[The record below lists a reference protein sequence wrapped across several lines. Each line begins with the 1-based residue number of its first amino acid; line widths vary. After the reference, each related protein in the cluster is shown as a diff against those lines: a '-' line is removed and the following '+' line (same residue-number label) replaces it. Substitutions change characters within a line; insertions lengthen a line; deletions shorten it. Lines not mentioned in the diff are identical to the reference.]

1 MTEEQTREGRVIDL
15 SVEVPGTVE
24 EVWAAISTGPG
35 IGSWFV
41 RHEVEERVGGSATMD
56 FGDWGTDT
64 ATVTAFEPPHRIEL
78 TSHGDRP
85 LAYEWSVEARD
96 GGTCVV
102 RLVNSG
108 FGPGADW
115 DGDYDAMTLGW
126 RTFLANLRVHRTYF
140 PGRTAVPVV
149 PNGWTDGP
157 HDAAWQT
164 FCRVTGVD
172 PALRP
177 GDAFSTGGA
186 GADPAV
192 PLERG
197 RVEEVLTEPGSLTAY
212 VVLLDEPVPGTAIVI
227 AEGAGDR
234 VLVGFQRYSYPDA
247 ASAAV
252 PTGWEPFFGAR
263 FPLDAPV

>member
-1 MTEEQTREGRVIDL
+1 MTEEQPRGSRVIDL

-24 EVWAAISTGPG
+24 EVWAAIATGPG

-41 RHEVEERVGGSATMD
+41 RHELEERVGGSATMD

-85 LAYEWSVEARD
+85 LAYEWTVEARD

-115 DGDYDAMTLGW
+115 DGDYDAMTQGW
-126 RTFLANLRVHRTYF
+126 RTFLANLRAHRTYF
-140 PGRTAVPVV
+140 AGRTAHPAAV
-149 PNGWTDGP
+149 NGWATGP
-157 HDAAWQT
+157 HEHAWQEL
-164 FCRVTGVD
+164 CRHTGVA
-172 PALRP
+172 PALRA
-177 GDAFSTGGA
+177 GDPFSTGGD
-186 GADPAV
+186 GTDPAV
-192 PLERG
+192 PVERG
-197 RVEEVLTEPGSLTAY
+197 RVEEVLTEPGALTAY
-212 VVLLDEPVPGTAIVI
+212 VVVLEEPVPGTAIVL

-234 VLVGFQRYSYPDA
+234 VLVGLQRYTYPDA
-247 ASAAV
+247 ATRPAV
-252 PTGWEPFFGAR
+252 SWEPFFAAR
-263 FPLDAPV
+263 FPLDAPA

>member
-41 RHEVEERVGGSATMD
+41 PHELEGRAGGAATMD

-78 TSHGDRP
+78 TSHGDRA
-85 LAYEWSVEARD
+85 LAYEWTVEARD

-108 FGPGADW
+108 FGPGEDW
-115 DGDYDAMTLGW
+115 DADYDAMTQGW
-126 RTFLANLRVHRTYF
+126 RTFLANLRAHLAHF
-140 PGRTAVPVV
+140 PGRTAQPCV
-149 PNGWTDGP
+149 PNGWTPGP
-157 HDAAWQT
+157 HDTAWQT
-164 FCRVTGVD
+164 FCRVIGAD
-172 PALRP
+172 PGLRA
-177 GDAFSTGGA
+177 GDPFATGGD

-192 PLERG
+192 PVERG
-197 RVEEVLTEPGSLTAY
+197 RVEEVLTEPGTLTAY
-212 VVLLDEPVPGTAIVI
+212 VVLLEEPVPGTAIVI

-234 VLVGFQRYSYPDA
+234 VLVGFQRYSYP
-247 ASAAV
+247 SATTGPAV
-252 PTGWEPFFGAR
+252 TAWQPFFRER
-263 FPLDAPV
+263 FPLDAQP